1 MSLPS
6 NYKIFLI
13 AMLTAPASVIAAE
26 LQLAQVAP
34 KLQTAP
40 KITTTAPTA
49 TIAALPPKIAG
60 FQPAG
65 ACVNKGSSLSVQG
78 SSFGSPSGRG
88 VALGGQGIHV
98 DLPVSSWSSA
108 SIGVTIPNDSRI
120 QGGKWYYIGIEKA
133 DHSQWLSNIDK
144 TITICSA
151 PTATLAPLTT
161 PMLQTAPLAGT
172 PKPGA
177 PTAPAGAAPPTGA
190 APAAEGGSGH
200 PFAEPG
206 PMPGGPNPPGGGSLL
221 NVQLPPPPK
230 NAPPAP
236 ANESTAIEPAELV
249 VVSSNMNEA
258 QQLAAQAQALRL
270 SVKRR
275 TNLGGLGFVVTV
287 FRVPKEAGVGNA
299 LLALRQAQP
308 NVWADA
314 NHRFQLMGDEARQY
328 GQKLI
333 GWTGSASCGA
343 GTRIGLVD
351 TAIDTMHPMLRG
363 RQIQTREFLTTGNT
377 ASSAEHG
384 TATAALLVGSN
395 IGLVPGAQLF
405 AANIFRARD
414 KETDTTAEWVVLALN
429 WLAENRVSV
438 INLSLGG
445 PRNLLVEAAVQRLL
459 DTGVAVV
466 AAAGNGGDSAPP
478 VFPAAQ
484 VGVIAVT
491 AIDANAQPY
500 KRANRGDYI
509 AFAAPGVDVWTATP
523 GRDGVFVSGTSYAA
537 PFVSAALAAARSTT
551 KAAWPTVVKQLQTRA
566 RDLGDAGKDNTF
578 GWGLIQ
584 SGGCGARKS

>member
-1 MSLPS
+1 MSQRNNLVVALLFAT
-6 NYKIFLI
+6 N
-13 AMLTAPASVIAAE
+13 AANAADLT
-26 LQLAQVAP
+26 LAQVAP
-34 KLQTAP
+34 SIP
-40 KITTTAPTA
+40 KTTTIQVAPTA
-49 TIAALPPKIAG
+49 IVAPPVVTAI
-60 FQPAG
+60 QPAG
-65 ACVNKGSSLSVQG
+65 SCINKGTSITVQG
-78 SSFGSPSGRG
+78 RNFGAPSGKS

-98 DLPVSSWSSA
+98 DLPVSSWSGTSISA
-108 SIGVTIPNDSRI
+108 TLPNDARI
-120 QGGKWYYIGIEKA
+120 QAGKPYYIGVEKA
-133 DHSQWLSNIDK
+133 DHSQWLSNIDRS
-144 TITICSA
+144 ITVCASPTTGTLSPQRITTLSA
-151 PTATLAPLTT
+151 PPI
-161 PMLQTAPLAGT
+161 
-172 PKPGA
+172 
-177 PTAPAGAAPPTGA
+177 GAAPTG
-190 APAAEGGSGH
+190 GRTT
-200 PFAEPG
+200 
-206 PMPGGPNPPGGGSLL
+206 PGGGTSPDITPEAGYADPTPMPTPMPMAPIGGGSVL
-221 NVQLPPPPK
+221 NQQLPPPPK

-236 ANESTAIEPAELV
+236 ARESAAVEPSELV

-287 FRVPKEAGVGNA
+287 FRVPKEAGVGDA

-314 NHRFQLMGDEARQY
+314 NHRFQLLGDEARNY

-333 GWTGSASCGA
+333 GWNVSTSCGA

-351 TAIDTMHPMLRG
+351 TALDATHPMLRG
-363 RQIQTREFLTTGNT
+363 RQIQTRDFLTTGNT
-377 ASSAEHG
+377 TSGAEHG
-384 TATAALLVGSN
+384 TATAALLVGNN
-395 IGLVPGAQLF
+395 IGMVPGAQLF
-405 AANIFRARD
+405 AANIFRVRD

-429 WLAENRVSV
+429 WLAENRVGV

-466 AAAGNGGDSAPP
+466 AAAGNGGENAPP

-484 VGVIAVT
+484 QGVIAVT

-509 AFAAPGVDVWTATP
+509 AFAAPGVDVWTASP

-537 PFVSAALAAARSTT
+537 PFVSAALAAARATT
-551 KAAWPTVVKQLQTRA
+551 KSAWPTVVKQLQTRA
-566 RDLGDAGKDNTF
+566 RDLGDSGKDNTF

-584 SGGCGARKS
+584 SSGCAARKS